1 MLLMFCLYYIMEGFK
16 LSAII
21 PKKQNIV
28 TEHSDQSKQTQDSTM
43 NQSDDSKII
52 YVNGVKGVAI
62 VF

>member
-1 MLLMFCLYYIMEGFK
+1 MEGFK

-28 TEHSDQSKQTQDSTM
+28 TEHSDQSKQTQNSTM